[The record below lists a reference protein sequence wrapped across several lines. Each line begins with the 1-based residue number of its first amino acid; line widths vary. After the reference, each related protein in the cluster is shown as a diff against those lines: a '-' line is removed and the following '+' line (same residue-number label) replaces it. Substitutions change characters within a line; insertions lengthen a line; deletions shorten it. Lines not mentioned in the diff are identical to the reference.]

1 MRLAGRAKR
10 TDYLLF
16 QFMELTEEQRKK
28 VEEALRNM
36 WRDYEEGNNDT
47 RDKLDALQS
56 KVDELPAFVEKA
68 NKQFEEITSIKNKK
82 DVIFLIVA
90 TALQIT
96 RQIVIDQYKNRPTDQ
111 EAANSTLGHNNDE
124 TSNRHRR
131 YYATIEEMETN
142 PVPFDCFRKETG
154 IAGDPNRNPSLSGFN
169 HRFKALG
176 HDPVLGLIFGTAN
189 TMTNTVTVANGGLS
203 LSTYHIHTGIG
214 HRLDT
219 TFPIDKIDAKASTAL
234 MFEKIAER
242 IKAEGIT
249 PLAIALK
256 KTIIHQLSDVTTKQS
271 LPVPFLSIISPN
283 MARVTSAIGI
293 DQLNLKLFAKEA
305 SLSIL
310 INQIISLIHT
320 WAYDETTDVSLDL
333 YKARTVKI
341 LYYSNLFATSS
352 NLLIAF
358 VRAAMGDE
366 RAFNKLDYGGTIV
379 TFYHLLND
387 PITIAKI
394 QEEFLLSNIEKH
406 FEI

>member
-1 MRLAGRAKR
+1 
-10 TDYLLF
+10 
-16 QFMELTEEQRKK
+16 MELSEEQRRK
-28 VEEALRNM
+28 VEETLRTM
-36 WRDYEEGNNDT
+36 WRDYEDGNNKT
-47 RDKLDALQS
+47 KDKLDTLQS
-56 KVDELPAFVEKA
+56 RVDELPAFVEET
-68 NKQFEEITSIKNKK
+68 NKRFEEVTSIKNKK

-96 RQIVIDQYKNRPTDQ
+96 KQLVIDQYKNRPTDQ

-124 TSNRHRR
+124 TSNRHHR

-189 TMTNTVTVANGGLS
+189 TMTNTVTVANGGFS
-203 LSTYHIHTGIG
+203 LSTYHVHTGIG

-219 TFPIDKIDAKASTAL
+219 TFLIDKIDAKASTVL

-242 IKAEGIT
+242 IKEEGIT
-249 PLAIALK
+249 PLAVALK

-271 LPVPFLSIISPN
+271 LPIPFLSIISPN

-305 SLSIL
+305 SLSML
-310 INQIISLIHT
+310 INQIITLVHT
-320 WAYDETTDVSLDL
+320 WAFDETTDVSLEL

-341 LYYSNLFATSS
+341 LYYSNQFATSS

-366 RAFNKLDYGGTIV
+366 RAFNKIDYGGTVV

-394 QEEFLLSNIEKH
+394 QEEFLLSNIDKH
-406 FEI
+406 FEL

>member
-1 MRLAGRAKR
+1 
-10 TDYLLF
+10 
-16 QFMELTEEQRKK
+16 MELTEEQRKK
-28 VEEALRNM
+28 VEEDLRTM
-36 WRDYEEGNNDT
+36 WRDYEDGNKNVSDE
-47 RDKLDALQS
+47 LDILQT
-56 KVDELPAFVEKA
+56 KVDELPAFVEEM
-68 NKQFEEITSIKNKK
+68 NKRFEEVTSIKNKK
-82 DVIFLIVA
+82 DIIFLIVA

-96 RQIVIDQYKNRPTDQ
+96 RQLVIDQYKNRPTDQ
-111 EAANSTLGHNNDE
+111 EAANSTLWHNNDE

-142 PVPFDCFRKETG
+142 PVPFDCFRKEAG
-154 IAGDPNRNPSLSGFN
+154 IAGDPKRNPSLSGFN
-169 HRFKALG
+169 HRYKALG

-203 LSTYHIHTGIG
+203 LSTYHVHTGIG

-234 MFEKIAER
+234 MFEKVAER

-249 PLAIALK
+249 PLAVALK

-271 LPVPFLSIISPN
+271 LPIPFLEYISPN
-283 MARVTSAIGI
+283 LARLSSKIGI

-305 SLSIL
+305 GLAML
-310 INQIISLIHT
+310 INTIIKTVHT
-320 WAYDETTDVSLDL
+320 WAYDEKTDVSLEL
-333 YKARTVKI
+333 YEARTVKI
-341 LYYSNLFATSS
+341 LYYSNLFATGS

-366 RAFNKLDYGGTIV
+366 RAFNKIDFGGTVV

-394 QEEFLLSNIEKH
+394 QEEFLLTNIEKH
-406 FEI
+406 FEL

>member
-1 MRLAGRAKR
+1 
-10 TDYLLF
+10 
-16 QFMELTEEQRKK
+16 MELSEEQRRK
-28 VEEALRNM
+28 VEETLRTM
-36 WRDYEEGNNDT
+36 WRDYEDGNNKT
-47 RDKLDALQS
+47 KDKLDTLQS
-56 KVDELPAFVEKA
+56 RVDELPAFVEET
-68 NKQFEEITSIKNKK
+68 NKRFEEVTSIKNKK

-96 RQIVIDQYKNRPTDQ
+96 RQLVIDQYKNRPTDQ

-124 TSNRHRR
+124 TSNRHHR
-131 YYATIEEMETN
+131 YYATIEKMETN

-189 TMTNTVTVANGGLS
+189 TMTNTVTVANGGFS
-203 LSTYHIHTGIG
+203 LSTYHVHTGIG

-219 TFPIDKIDAKASTAL
+219 TFLIDKIDAKASTVL

-242 IKAEGIT
+242 IKEEGIT
-249 PLAIALK
+249 PLAVALK

-271 LPVPFLSIISPN
+271 LPIPFLSIISPN

-305 SLSIL
+305 SLSML
-310 INQIISLIHT
+310 INQIITLVHT
-320 WAYDETTDVSLDL
+320 WAFDETTDVSLEL

-341 LYYSNLFATSS
+341 LYYSNQFATSS

-366 RAFNKLDYGGTIV
+366 RAFNKIDYGGTVV

-394 QEEFLLSNIEKH
+394 QEEFLLSNIDKH
-406 FEI
+406 FEL

>member
-1 MRLAGRAKR
+1 
-10 TDYLLF
+10 
-16 QFMELTEEQRKK
+16 
-28 VEEALRNM
+28 
-36 WRDYEEGNNDT
+36 
-47 RDKLDALQS
+47 
-56 KVDELPAFVEKA
+56 
-68 NKQFEEITSIKNKK
+68 
-82 DVIFLIVA
+82 
-90 TALQIT
+90 
-96 RQIVIDQYKNRPTDQ
+96 
-111 EAANSTLGHNNDE
+111 
-124 TSNRHRR
+124 
-131 YYATIEEMETN
+131 
-142 PVPFDCFRKETG
+142 
-154 IAGDPNRNPSLSGFN
+154 
-169 HRFKALG
+169 
-176 HDPVLGLIFGTAN
+176 
-189 TMTNTVTVANGGLS
+189 MTNTVTVANGGLS
-203 LSTYHIHTGIG
+203 LSTYHVHTGIG

-249 PLAIALK
+249 PLAVALK

-271 LPVPFLSIISPN
+271 LPIPFLSIISPN
-283 MARVTSAIGI
+283 MARVSAAIGI

-310 INQIISLIHT
+310 INQIISLVHT
-320 WAYDETTDVSLDL
+320 WAYDETTDISIEL

-366 RAFNKLDYGGTIV
+366 RAFNKIDYGGTAV

-406 FEI
+406 FEL

>member
-1 MRLAGRAKR
+1 
-10 TDYLLF
+10 
-16 QFMELTEEQRKK
+16 MELSEEQRRK
-28 VEEALRNM
+28 VAETLRTM
-36 WRDYEEGNNDT
+36 WRDYEDGNNKT
-47 RDKLDALQS
+47 KDKLDTLQS
-56 KVDELPAFVEKA
+56 RVDELPAFVEET
-68 NKQFEEITSIKNKK
+68 NKRFEEVTSIKNKK

-96 RQIVIDQYKNRPTDQ
+96 RQLVIDQYKNRPTDQ

-124 TSNRHRR
+124 TSNRHHR

-189 TMTNTVTVANGGLS
+189 TMTNTVTVANGGFS
-203 LSTYHIHTGIG
+203 LSTYHVHTGIG

-219 TFPIDKIDAKASTAL
+219 TFLIDKIDAKASTVL

-242 IKAEGIT
+242 IKEEGIT
-249 PLAIALK
+249 PLAVALK

-271 LPVPFLSIISPN
+271 LPIPFLSIISPN

-305 SLSIL
+305 SLSML
-310 INQIISLIHT
+310 INQIITLVHT
-320 WAYDETTDVSLDL
+320 WAFDETTDVSLEL

-341 LYYSNLFATSS
+341 LYYSNQFATSS

-366 RAFNKLDYGGTIV
+366 RAFNKIDYGGTVV

-394 QEEFLLSNIEKH
+394 QEEFLLSNIDKH
-406 FEI
+406 FEL

>member
-1 MRLAGRAKR
+1 
-10 TDYLLF
+10 
-16 QFMELTEEQRKK
+16 MELTEEQRLEIEKRLRLIWQEH
-28 VEEALRNM
+28 EEKN
-36 WRDYEEGNNDT
+36 EQIQNE
-47 RDKLDALQS
+47 LDLLQT
-56 KVDELPAFVEKA
+56 KVDSLPEFVEQT
-68 NKQFEEITSIKNKK
+68 NKKFEEITSIKNKK
-82 DVIFLIVA
+82 DVLFLIVA

-96 RQIVIDQYKNRPTDQ
+96 RQLVIDQYKNRPTDQ

-142 PVPFDCFRKETG
+142 PVPFDCFRKESG
-154 IAGDPNRNPSLSGFN
+154 IAGDPNRNPSLCGYN

-203 LSTYHIHTGIG
+203 LSTYHVPTGIG

-219 TFPIDKIDAKASTAL
+219 TFPIDIIDAKASTAL

-242 IKAEGIT
+242 IKKEGIT
-249 PLAIALK
+249 PLAVALK

-271 LPVPFLSIISPN
+271 LPIPFLSYISPN
-283 MARVTSAIGI
+283 LARVTTAIGI
-293 DQLNLKLFAKEA
+293 DQLNLKLFAKET

-310 INQIISLIHT
+310 INQLISLIHT
-320 WAYDETTDVSLDL
+320 WAYDEKTDVSIEL
-333 YKARTVKI
+333 YKARTTKI
-341 LYYSNLFATSS
+341 LYYSNVFATSS
-352 NLLIAF
+352 NLLLAF

-366 RAFNKLDYGGTIV
+366 RAFNKMDYGGTVI
-379 TFYHLLND
+379 TFAHLLND

-394 QEEFLLSNIEKH
+394 QEDFLLSNIEKH
-406 FEI
+406 FDYEFN

>member
-1 MRLAGRAKR
+1 
-10 TDYLLF
+10 
-16 QFMELTEEQRKK
+16 MELSEEQRRK
-28 VEEALRNM
+28 VEETLRTM
-36 WRDYEEGNNDT
+36 WRDYEDGNNKT
-47 RDKLDALQS
+47 KDKLDTLQS
-56 KVDELPAFVEKA
+56 RVDELPAFVEET
-68 NKQFEEITSIKNKK
+68 NKRFEEVTSIKNKK

-96 RQIVIDQYKNRPTDQ
+96 RQLVIDQYKNRPTDQ

-124 TSNRHRR
+124 TSNRHHR

-189 TMTNTVTVANGGLS
+189 TMTNTVTVANGRLS
-203 LSTYHIHTGIG
+203 LSTYHVHTGIG

-249 PLAIALK
+249 PLAVALK

-271 LPVPFLSIISPN
+271 LPIPFLSIISPN
-283 MARVTSAIGI
+283 MTRVTSAIGI

-305 SLSIL
+305 SLSML
-310 INQIISLIHT
+310 INQIITLVHT
-320 WAYDETTDVSLDL
+320 WAFDETTDVSLEL

-341 LYYSNLFATSS
+341 LYYSNQFATSS

-366 RAFNKLDYGGTIV
+366 RAFNKIDYGGTVV

-394 QEEFLLSNIEKH
+394 QEEFLLSNIDKH
-406 FEI
+406 FEL